1 MADNNDEQYLD
12 DLLNSLRTSNTD
24 ENDNID
30 FDKDDTVKTEQ
41 PVEMDSDAGAADSE
55 ESNDEI
61 FALEENDGSDAQPEN
76 ESQEEEQGEDI
87 EEDGGVDD
95 SLMQLF
101 NQINGDDGGETQTDA
116 EQNKTSE
123 ADNGMDDILTL
134 TDEPENE
141 PVIGEGSNEGTF
153 ENDTTEAESSKS
165 GNMDTTEDAEIAD
178 SSKEA
183 KTEAAKTAKEAKAE
197 AARAAK
203 EAKAE
208 AARAAKEAKSE
219 EKARKKAEKKAKKE
233 QLKAEKAAKKNK
245 ADVTESTEETQQV
258 DGVQN
263 NVDLINEL
271 YSEVDN
277 TPASGDDIDSIPE
290 RDEEEV
296 KKPKKEKKKKEP
308 KPKKPKKEKVKKEK
322 KAPRPSELVKVT
334 KGTFIGMA
342 VTIVLITVLVFFG
355 TKFVTY
361 GISISQAKEHFNNG
375 KYDQAFDS
383 ISGLELRNS
392 DKNTYY
398 AIRTVASVYADY
410 CSYVNYNKIG
420 MKIEAIDSLIK
431 GLLHYEE
438 YYSDAEKYAVLEQYD
453 AVREQILSELSNY
466 GISEE
471 DALYYGSIESEQ
483 QYREILSDI
492 GGVAE

>member
-24 ENDNID
+24 ENDKID
-30 FDKDDTVKTEQ
+30 FDKDDTAKTEQ
-41 PVEMDSDAGAADSE
+41 PVDTRSDAGVTDSE
-55 ESNDEI
+55 ASNDDI
-61 FALEENDGSDAQPEN
+61 FALEENDVSDAQLEDEP
-76 ESQEEEQGEDI
+76 QEEEQGEDVN
-87 EEDGGVDD
+87 EDGGVDD

-101 NQINGDDGGETQTDA
+101 NQINGGDDEAQTDT
-116 EQNKTSE
+116 EQNEAAE

-134 TDEPENE
+134 TDDPENE
-141 PVIGEGSNEGTF
+141 PVIGEESNEDISA
-153 ENDTTEAESSKS
+153 NDTTEAEASKS
-165 GNMDTTEDAEIAD
+165 VNMETMEGADIAD
-178 SSKEA
+178 SSK
-183 KTEAAKTAKEAKAE
+183 KTENEAAKTGRETKAEAAKIAKEAKNE
-197 AARAAK
+197 AVRAAK
-203 EAKAE
+203 KAKA
-208 AARAAKEAKSE
+208 E

-233 QLKAEKAAKKNK
+233 QLKAEKAARKNK
-245 ADVTESTEETQQV
+245 ADATERTEETQQG
-258 DGVQN
+258 DDVQN
-263 NVDLINEL
+263 NVNLINEL

-277 TPASGDDIDSIPE
+277 NPASGDDIDSIPE

-322 KAPRPSELVKVT
+322 KEPRPSELVKVT

-420 MKIEAIDSLIK
+420 MKLEAIDALIK

-438 YYSDAEKYAVLEQYD
+438 YYPDAEKYAVLDQYD